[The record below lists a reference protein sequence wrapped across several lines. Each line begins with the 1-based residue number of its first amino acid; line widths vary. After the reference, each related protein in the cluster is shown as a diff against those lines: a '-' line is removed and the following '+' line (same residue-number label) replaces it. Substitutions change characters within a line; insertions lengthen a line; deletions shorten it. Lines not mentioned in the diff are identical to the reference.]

1 MARDYAARN
10 RKPAARPADLP
21 GWVWLVAGLSMGL
34 VVAVIVYIGRPA
46 APMPMA
52 PAAGAAAQASAA
64 KPKTQIEIPPAV
76 EPRFDFY
83 RALLENEQV
92 VVPDKADGPASKIG
106 ALPASP
112 ASASAPKPAPPPAKQ
127 PAQATPGPN
136 GLAETAPAA
145 NVKPATVAGSG
156 TFLVL
161 TGAFRDRANAEEH
174 RARLALVGIEA
185 GIEAVT
191 TADGATLHRVR
202 VGPLADKDRALAVLA
217 QLRADGF
224 SGQVVKQ

>member
-10 RKPAARPADLP
+10 RKPAARPAGLP

-34 VVAVIVYIGRPA
+34 VVAVVVYIGRPA

-52 PAAGAAAQASAA
+52 PAAGAAAQMAA
-64 KPKTQIEIPPAV
+64 TKPKTKIEIPPAV

-92 VVPDKADGPASKIG
+92 VVADKSDRSESKIG
-106 ALPASP
+106 ALPAAP
-112 ASASAPKPAPPPAKQ
+112 TTAKPPKPATT
-127 PAQATPGPN
+127 PAQAATSIAG
-136 GLAETAPAA
+136 TSPAVS
-145 NVKPATVAGSG
+145 VKPAAVAGSEK
-156 TFLVL
+156 FLVL
-161 TGAFRDRANAEEH
+161 TGAFRDRTNAEEH
-174 RARLALVGIEA
+174 RASLALAGVEA
-185 GIEAVT
+185 GIEAVK

-202 VGPLADKDRALAVLA
+202 VGPLANKDRALTVLA

-224 SGQVVKQ
+224 DGQVVRQQ